1 MLMLV
6 TNGIKQNLAIEC
18 IRISE
23 TWWLSLKLMGF
34 LLKCLC
40 MEELPCVVALLP
52 CMIISCEVT

>member
-52 CMIISCEVT
+52 